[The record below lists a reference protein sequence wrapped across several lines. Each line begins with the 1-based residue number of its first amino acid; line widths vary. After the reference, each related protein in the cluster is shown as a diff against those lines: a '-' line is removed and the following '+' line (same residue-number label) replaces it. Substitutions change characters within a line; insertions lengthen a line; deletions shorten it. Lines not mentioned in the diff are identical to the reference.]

1 MHTTHTLRTSSFAIT
16 VDGAAAGLD
25 AVLPG
30 FGAGDRLGVVVR
42 RPCGGVGAS
51 ALILA
56 AVTAFYDVQRAR
68 SDDFFIYPDYFLFH
82 VGERHGDHGMLDV
95 WPIHKEVV
103 VQDEPEAL
111 LQAINDRGV
120 TRLVVEDGVAG
131 EPELAAE
138 TLASAGSRIVTALA
152 YSAGGRVRDGDVAIT
167 GSTDTEG
174 YVHDVLDGST
184 DVSADQRR
192 AIADGRSELL
202 ADGAPTE
209 TYRRI
214 SLEEALGLLAP
225 QPHLQAVAG

>member
-1 MHTTHTLRTSSFAIT
+1 MHTTHTLRSSSFVVAI
-16 VDGAAAGLD
+16 DGAPAGLRD
-25 AVLPG
+25 VLPG

-51 ALILA
+51 VLILA
-56 AVTAFYDVQRAR
+56 AVTAFYDVQRER

-103 VQDEPEAL
+103 VEDEPEAL
-111 LQAINDRGV
+111 LQAVNDRGV

-152 YSAGGRVRDGDVAIT
+152 YSASGRVRGGDVAIT

-174 YVHDVLDGST
+174 YVHDVLDAST
-184 DVSADQRR
+184 DVPADRR
-192 AIADGRSELL
+192 AAIAGGRRELL
-202 ADGAPTE
+202 TDGAPTE
-209 TYRRI
+209 SYRRI
-214 SLEEALGLLAP
+214 GLEEALGLLAP

>member
-1 MHTTHTLRTSSFAIT
+1 M
-16 VDGAAAGLD
+16 
-25 AVLPG
+25 
-30 FGAGDRLGVVVR
+30 
-42 RPCGGVGAS
+42 
-51 ALILA
+51 
-56 AVTAFYDVQRAR
+56 
-68 SDDFFIYPDYFLFH
+68 
-82 VGERHGDHGMLDV
+82 
-95 WPIHKEVV
+95 
-103 VQDEPEAL
+103 
-111 LQAINDRGV
+111 
-120 TRLVVEDGVAG
+120 AG